1 MNSKKPDSSKT
12 TSSNIPAIDLEN
24 YKTPS
29 FDELRET
36 AERLV
41 REGRMPTLAELLE
54 DRKKIQRWYREDHA
68 ARQRGSS
75 KASQGEAE

>member
-1 MNSKKPDSSKT
+1 MSSKKSDSSKD
-12 TSSNIPAIDLEN
+12 TSSNTPDIDLEN

-54 DRKKIQRWYREDHA
+54 DREKIQRWYREDHA
-68 ARQRGSS
+68 SRR
-75 KASQGEAE
+75 EAEESNE